1 MPIEFRCPRCGR
13 LLRTPDDT
21 AGKQAQCP
29 ACGTLSTI
37 PPPSPL
43 PTEAS
48 VSPGPPPDRPMD
60 AGPAAA
66 AAGAERPYQ
75 APGSDAFFIPP
86 AQRVYGPATALI
98 VVGVVGIAGHAV
110 GVLANLA
117 HMALGARAFRVPDEL
132 HLAFSGG
139 IGVTINLFGMAV
151 GLFILIAAIQ
161 MKRLE
166 SRSLAMAA
174 AIVAMLPCISPC
186 CLLGLPFGI
195 WALIVLNDSSVRAA
209 FRR

>member
-1 MPIEFRCPRCGR
+1 
-13 LLRTPDDT
+13 
-21 AGKQAQCP
+21 
-29 ACGTLSTI
+29 
-37 PPPSPL
+37 
-43 PTEAS
+43 
-48 VSPGPPPDRPMD
+48 
-60 AGPAAA
+60 
-66 AAGAERPYQ
+66 
-75 APGSDAFFIPP
+75 
-86 AQRVYGPATALI
+86 LI

-139 IGVTINLFGMAV
+139 IGATINLFGLAV
-151 GLFILIAAIQ
+151 GLFILIAAMK

-166 SRSLAMAA
+166 SHSLALAA

-209 FRR
+209 FRG